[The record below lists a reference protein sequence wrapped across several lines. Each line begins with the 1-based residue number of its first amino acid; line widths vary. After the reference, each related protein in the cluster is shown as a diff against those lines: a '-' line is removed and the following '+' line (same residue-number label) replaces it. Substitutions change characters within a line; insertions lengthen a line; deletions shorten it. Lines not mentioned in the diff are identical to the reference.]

1 MAAGAIDL
9 DSLISGIAGSAD
21 TTTNIK
27 VASGSAA
34 TAKSGSGIA
43 C

>member
-1 MAAGAIDL
+1 MASAVDL
-9 DSLISGIAGSAD
+9 DSLIGGIVGTSD
-21 TTTNIK
+21 TTTSVK

-34 TAKSGSGIA
+34 TAKSGSGIV

>member
-1 MAAGAIDL
+1 MAGGAVNLDDL
-9 DSLISGIAGSAD
+9 IGGIVGTTD
-21 TTTNIK
+21 TTTTVK

-34 TAKSGSGIA
+34 TAKSGSGIV

>member
-1 MAAGAIDL
+1 MAGAVDL
-9 DSLISGIAGSAD
+9 DSLIGGIVGTAD
-21 TTTNIK
+21 TNTKVK

-34 TAKSGSGIA
+34 TAKSGSGIV

>member
-1 MAAGAIDL
+1 MAGAVDL
-9 DSLISGIAGSAD
+9 DSLIGGIVGSAD
-21 TTTNIK
+21 TTTNVK
-27 VASGSAA
+27 VASGTAA